1 MKNFKDSEVY
11 NYLSHLEHFLN
22 GDLKTFHKVCKE
34 VESVLIEMP
43 ESPITGSNA
52 EINNNFQEN
61 KNISTAN
68 VTNQT
73 TIYPKDVANN
83 NSFLKAEGQ
92 NQFRL
97 TIPITL
103 SLFSTIDCV
112 GNLLSKIERPIDS
125 NMNCLNHFLSYSII
139 LVTDDEK
146 ILLIDVFRN
155 GLSHVYF
162 PKLSLGISF
171 HSSNPI
177 DKLFFKDE
185 KGNLIL
191 NVNRFEEIVVTTF
204 KSIIEN
210 ESLYAQMENRYQKL
224 ISEYK
229 KEHENAIKDFNP

>member
-11 NYLSHLEHFLN
+11 SYLSHLDHFLN

-34 VESVLIEMP
+34 VESVFIVMP
-43 ESPITGSNA
+43 ESPITGSNSL
-52 EINNNFQEN
+52 INNNLQEN
-61 KNISTAN
+61 KSTAT
-68 VTNQT
+68 VTLQT
-73 TIYPKDVANN
+73 TMYPKDVANN
-83 NSFLKAEGQ
+83 NSLLTPEDQ

-112 GNLLSKIERPIDS
+112 GNLLSKIEKPTDS
-125 NMNCLNHFLSYSII
+125 NMNCLNHFLSYSKI

-146 ILLIDVFRN
+146 KLLIDVFRN

-162 PKLSLGISF
+162 PKLSLGISY

-177 DKLFFKDE
+177 EKLFFKDE

-191 NVNRFEEIVVTTF
+191 NVNRLEEIVVKTF

-210 ESLYAQMENRYQKL
+210 ESLYSEMENRYQKL
-224 ISEYK
+224 KSKYK